1 MRCRG
6 RRRMRTAARKSDA
19 RRALSRKTA
28 RAHGGAK
35 ERCASRTIAEDDAG
49 ARQCEKATRGTRCHG
64 GRRKRTAAR
73 KSDTWHAVAEDDADA
88 RRRGL
93 TAARKSDARHAL
105 SRKTAHAHSS
115 AKERRASRPV
125 AEDGA
130 STWRRER
137 AMRVAHYR
145 GGRRGRTAMRKGDA
159 RHALSRRTTQAHGN
173 AKRRRAARAVAEDD
187 ADARR
192 CERATRAFAENDAG
206 AACGLKATI

>member
-1 MRCRG
+1 LQKTSRAHSSAKERRAACAVAEDLAGAQQRERATRGTRCRG
-6 RRRMRTAARKSDA
+6 RRRE
-19 RRALSRKTA
+19 
-28 RAHGGAK
+28 H
-35 ERCASRTIAEDDAG
+35 
-49 ARQCEKATRGTRCHG
+49 
-64 GRRKRTAAR
+64 TAAR
-73 KSDTWHAVAEDDADA
+73 KSDTWHAVAEDDADS

-105 SRKTAHAHSS
+105 SRKTAQAHSS

-159 RHALSRRTTQAHGN
+159 RHALSRRTTQAHSN

-206 AACGLKATI
+206 AKQALRAD

>member
-1 MRCRG
+1 MRCCRRPRG
-6 RRRMRTAARKSDA
+6 RTAARKSDA
-19 RRALSRKTA
+19 RHALSRKTA
-28 RAHGGAK
+28 RAHGGTK
-35 ERCASRTIAEDDAG
+35 ERYV
-49 ARQCEKATRGTRCHG
+49 ARGRG
-64 GRRKRTAAR
+64 GRRGRTAAR

-105 SRKTAHAHSS
+105 SRKTAQAHSS
-115 AKERRASRPV
+115 AKERRASRTV

-159 RHALSRRTTQAHGN
+159 RHALSRRTTRAHGN

-206 AACGLKATI
+206 TACGSKATI